1 MLDAELAYADM
12 PTLPDDP
19 QRVTEADVQEPL
31 AVLVTC
37 EWGYAGCMGTDVV
50 AEMMRHDDG
59 WICPVCYSTAQDEYD
74 QYVWSAKYD

>member
-19 QRVTEADVQEPL
+19 QIITEADVQEPL
-31 AVLVTC
+31 AVFVTC

-50 AEMMRHDDG
+50 AEMMRRDDG
-59 WICPVCYSTAQDEYD
+59 WICPCCYSIAQAEYEE
-74 QYVWSAKYD
+74 YLASARFD